1 MSSLSSVLR
10 GTARAVLLL
19 AVCAGA
25 SAQEETAQA
34 RAEKVRNALIDR
46 ALAAPSHVT
55 SSAWLDESGQ
65 LRHVTRIYSEMRAR
79 ATADFAE
86 PEASKGTLSDKAAV
100 TDVAPGSVASSQAGA
115 AAAVSGAKPAGS
127 AVVATSK
134 KPEKTQ
140 LPAFAV
146 SRPTDNMRTS
156 ESAQAT
162 CHTPSRGLRRVAEMH
177 LQAHPWDGARGF
189 AVVAEFEQILRLTM
203 GQLAATGDFAI
214 SPSVGRT
221 LGSYERL
228 LTRQDAHAVAYRIE
242 ASIAPFF
249 PSTTVFSDAR
259 GLDDRS
265 AETPASVP
273 DAAIRRAVSDDSNP
287 LPRWPW
293 HRDVTLPGQHFE
305 LNLGL
310 REIASGRMLSQQRI
324 PIYLPA
330 RPTLVGSSEVPE
342 SVRHALQTATAAWW
356 SHARAALECEPLQ
369 VVAQGDVSV
378 GQVLIPLG
386 ATAGVRIGDR
396 WVLEDRARVPGRVL
410 EEGALERARVAEVI
424 AVTPHRAVL
433 KLTQHDQSAAMPAER
448 GVPWFA
454 TPM

>member
-1 MSSLSSVLR
+1 MCSLPSLLPR
-10 GTARAVLLL
+10 PALALLLL
-19 AVCAGA
+19 AVSAGVG
-25 SAQEETAQA
+25 AQEETAEA

-46 ALAAPSHVT
+46 ALASPAHVT

-65 LRHVTRIYSEMRAR
+65 LRHVTRIFSEMRAR
-79 ATADFAE
+79 AMADFAE
-86 PEASKGTLSDKAAV
+86 SEASKGSLLPKGAAA
-100 TDVAPGSVASSQAGA
+100 DVAPGSVASS
-115 AAAVSGAKPAGS
+115 PA
-127 AVVATSK
+127 
-134 KPEKTQ
+134 P
-140 LPAFAV
+140 AV
-146 SRPTDNMRTS
+146 SRAPEAVRPS
-156 ESAQAT
+156 EPERAA

-177 LQAHPWDGARGF
+177 LQAHPWDGARGY

-214 SPSVGRT
+214 SPSAGRT

-228 LTRQDAHAVAYRIE
+228 LTRREAHAVAYRIE

-249 PSTTVFSDAR
+249 PSTTVASTAR
-259 GLDDRS
+259 ELNDRS
-265 AETPASVP
+265 AETPATVP
-273 DAAIRRAVSDDSNP
+273 DAATRQAVSDDSSP

-293 HRDVTLPGQHFE
+293 HRDITLPGQHFE

-310 REIASGRMLSQQRI
+310 REIATGRMLSQHRAS
-324 PIYLPA
+324 IYLPA

-342 SVRHALQTATAAWW
+342 AVRHALQSATAAWW

-410 EEGALERARVAEVI
+410 EEGSLERTRVAEVI

-433 KLTQHDQSAAMPAER
+433 KLTQHEQSAAMPAER

>member
-1 MSSLSSVLR
+1 MSNLPSLRR
-10 GTARAVLLL
+10 GSALAVLLL
-19 AVCAGA
+19 AVSAGVG
-25 SAQEETAQA
+25 AQEETADA

-46 ALAAPSHVT
+46 AMASPAHVT

-86 PEASKGTLSDKAAV
+86 SEASKGSLSAKGAAAGV
-100 TDVAPGSVASSQAGA
+100 VPGSVASSPA
-115 AAAVSGAKPAGS
+115 AAGS
-127 AVVATSK
+127 RG
-134 KPEKTQ
+134 PE
-140 LPAFAV
+140 AA
-146 SRPTDNMRTS
+146 RTS
-156 ESAQAT
+156 EAEQAA

-177 LQAHPWDGARGF
+177 LQAHPCDGARGY
-189 AVVAEFEQILRLTM
+189 AVVAEFEQIVRSTM
-203 GQLAATGDFAI
+203 GRLAATGDFAI
-214 SPSVGRT
+214 SPTAGRT

-228 LTRQDAHAVAYRIE
+228 LTQQDAHAVAYRIE

-249 PSTTVFSDAR
+249 PSTTVVSTAR
-259 GLDDRS
+259 DQGDRS
-265 AETPASVP
+265 AETSALAP
-273 DAAIRRAVSDDSNP
+273 DAAIRQAVSDDSSP

-293 HRDVTLPGQHFE
+293 LRDVTLPGQHFE

-310 REIASGRMLSQQRI
+310 REIATGRMLRQHRVQ
-324 PIYLPA
+324 IYLPA

-342 SVRHALQTATAAWW
+342 SVRQALQMATAAWW
-356 SHARAALECEPLQ
+356 SNTRTALECEPLQ
-369 VVAQGDVSV
+369 VVAQGDVSL
-378 GQVLIPLG
+378 GQVFIPLG

-410 EEGALERARVAEVI
+410 EQGSLERARVAEVI

-433 KLTQHDQSAAMPAER
+433 KLTQHEQSAAMPAER